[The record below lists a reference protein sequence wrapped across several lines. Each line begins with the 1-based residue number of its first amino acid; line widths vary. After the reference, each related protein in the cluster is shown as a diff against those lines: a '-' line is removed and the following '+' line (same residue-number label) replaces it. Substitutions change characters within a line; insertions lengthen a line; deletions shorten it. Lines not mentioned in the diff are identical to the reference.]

1 MPPVST
7 VGSAFGHKFFSP
19 KTDATA
25 SALPSLGKN
34 FDPINKHGAFK
45 LPLAAGRVTPT
56 WLIVISI
63 FCLCCEHRS
72 TELRLERLT
81 GIKQPV
87 YSSSSEIMKSFILI
101 VALLSPLSLQAQTE

>member
-1 MPPVST
+1 
-7 VGSAFGHKFFSP
+7 
-19 KTDATA
+19 
-25 SALPSLGKN
+25 LGKN

-63 FCLCCEHRS
+63 FCLRCKRGS

-81 GIKQPV
+81 GIK
-87 YSSSSEIMKSFILI
+87 
-101 VALLSPLSLQAQTE
+101 